1 MRVVRWSALHLIR
14 RCENQFG
21 EKRSIEMITA
31 GSRKSISP
39 FVSGIYV
46 SGTDINRDVLGYR
59 REVAATPN
67 NSDRENMEARADGV
81 MKLPELPPTCPLSSR
96 FLYTLRWLIIHV
108 AFCTTFEPTDVR
120 R

>member
-1 MRVVRWSALHLIR
+1 M
-14 RCENQFG
+14 
-21 EKRSIEMITA
+21 
-31 GSRKSISP
+31 
-39 FVSGIYV
+39 YV
-46 SGTDINRDVLGYR
+46 SRTDKTRDVVGYR

-81 MKLPELPPTCPLSSR
+81 MKLPEVPPTCPLRSR

-108 AFCTTFEPTDVR
+108 AFCTGFEPNDVR